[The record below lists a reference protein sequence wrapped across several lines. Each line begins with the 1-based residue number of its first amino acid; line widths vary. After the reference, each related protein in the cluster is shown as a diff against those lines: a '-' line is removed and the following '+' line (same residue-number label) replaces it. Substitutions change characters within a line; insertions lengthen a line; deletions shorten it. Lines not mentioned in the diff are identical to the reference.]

1 MKKNKSER
9 PFVGDVVITNK
20 SFKPKKKDGTPSESY
35 DELYRGMVVSRKGNN
50 FGIRFGVGLDF
61 TDHLD
66 GLLSNPIGCM
76 LERDEFEIE
85 SDI

>member
-9 PFVGDVVITNK
+9 PFVGDIIITNRT
-20 SFKPKKKDGTPSESY
+20 FKPKKKDGTPSEFIN
-35 DELYRGMVVSRKGNN
+35 EPYRGIVVSRKGNN
-50 FGIRFGVGLDF
+50 FGVRYGVGLDF
-61 TDHLD
+61 TDHLN